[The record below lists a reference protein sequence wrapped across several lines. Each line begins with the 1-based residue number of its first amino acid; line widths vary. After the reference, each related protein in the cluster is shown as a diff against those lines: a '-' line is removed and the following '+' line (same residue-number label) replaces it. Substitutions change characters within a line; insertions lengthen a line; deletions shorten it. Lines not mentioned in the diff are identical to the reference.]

1 MPPRSPPPQ
10 SFAVARRSTGPRG
23 SANFGSELVPEAIR
37 HAEVA
42 GHLGGDPLVELRL
55 GCRIQ
60 RALRRGDI
68 FHDLPRIGPRR
79 VRVDSEPLQLLRQV
93 VRHDKLP

>member
-1 MPPRSPPPQ
+1 MPSVLLELACFAGLDPRPPQ
-10 SFAVARRSTGPRG
+10 
-23 SANFGSELVPEAIR
+23 LVPEAIR